1 MLHQKSKYEHEES
14 TKYDENRK
22 ALRQLTD
29 ASSWHL
35 DHVIKFKMTAQ
46 RRICGMNNSNNN
58 IKIASRKKKKARL
71 PSNEKLEQQLE
82 KWQTECDANKTM
94 ERVRGRMKDIR
105 AGFFIFSFH
114 LRFFS

>member
-1 MLHQKSKYEHEES
+1 M
-14 TKYDENRK
+14 
-22 ALRQLTD
+22 
-29 ASSWHL
+29 
-35 DHVIKFKMTAQ
+35 
-46 RRICGMNNSNNN
+46 
-58 IKIASRKKKKARL
+58 ARL